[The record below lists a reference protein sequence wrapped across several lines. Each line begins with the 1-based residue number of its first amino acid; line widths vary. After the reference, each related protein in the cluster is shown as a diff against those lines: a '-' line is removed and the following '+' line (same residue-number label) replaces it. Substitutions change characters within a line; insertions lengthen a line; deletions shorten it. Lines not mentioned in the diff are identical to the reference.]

1 MLWTKGVHQ
10 PQAPAYR
17 NEKQNM
23 KLMNMKIFLFF
34 KRAFQGLCLLTDA
47 LKSNFRGLESFSE
60 LHFLK

>member
-23 KLMNMKIFLFF
+23 KLMNMKIFLFLSVLF
-34 KRAFQGLCLLTDA
+34 KDCVY
-47 LKSNFRGLESFSE
+47 
-60 LHFLK
+60 